1 MKDLIERQVAIEGV
15 KKSCLGVENVV
26 QAEANAIEYIKR
38 MPSAQPERYWID
50 SEGKIS
56 ALPSAQPNVYVS
68 TKEADYISR
77 AQALNAI
84 NVGGD
89 LEGAW
94 INVAKLPSAQPEKRT
109 DKRAETHACDL
120 ISRQEAIDA
129 VSLAYT
135 NTEVVNNRPVNDYE
149 RELYIR
155 IRVKLSELPSAQ
167 PEIIRCKDCTYFDKY
182 IDCKEMYQW
191 DGFCADWARKTYENW
206 YCSRA
211 ERRSDE

>member
-15 KKSCLGVENVV
+15 KKSCLGVGNVV

-94 INVAKLPSAQPEKRT
+94 INVAKLPSE
-109 DKRAETHACDL
+109 
-120 ISRQEAIDA
+120 
-129 VSLAYT
+129 
-135 NTEVVNNRPVNDYE
+135 
-149 RELYIR
+149 
-155 IRVKLSELPSAQ
+155 Q
-167 PEIIRCKDCTYFDKY
+167 PEIIRCKDCIYFDKY
-182 IDCKEMYQW
+182 TDGIEKYQW
-191 DGFCADWARKTYENW
+191 DGFCAHWARTTYENW